1 MTAFN
6 QVSSNTGLHGLIQS
20 DRDLEAIVAGSM
32 VDDSR
37 DVNVVFLS
45 IRSNPALVKLKK
57 RNIFLDT
64 LTTSSFSGG
73 KLL

>member
-6 QVSSNTGLHGLIQS
+6 QVSSNTGLHGSIQS